1 MGCRVGGPDR
11 VFLDF
16 EAEDT
21 MVTKNSGGETH
32 GSCGEGKVE
41 EKKEDAAR
49 WDIDG
54 DVTI

>member
-1 MGCRVGGPDR
+1 M
-11 VFLDF
+11 FLDF